1 LEDSWLGA
9 SPDGIVTLTTVS
21 GEETKILLE
30 IKCPPIA
37 TYNSVDE
44 LKKKKPEYIAQVNG
58 TMGCFILNDE
68 NILLTL
74 CAYTYIFA
82 YTQV

>member
-1 LEDSWLGA
+1 MEDSWLGA

-37 TYNSVDE
+37 TYNSVDD
-44 LKKKKPEYIAQVNG
+44 LPAEYIAQVNG